1 MQRQLQI
8 GEECSCRV
16 DSLRT
21 QGFMGYGRG
30 EELRVGLQNPVIT
43 ACWIVVWKNIQI
55 DQRLTRN
62 KKGVTAKKAVTP

>member
-1 MQRQLQI
+1 MPTPKL
-8 GEECSCRV
+8 EM
-16 DSLRT
+16 DNLRT

-30 EELRVGLQNPVIT
+30 EELRGVLQNPVIT

-55 DQRLTRN
+55 DQRLTRD